1 MVTFNE
7 ATKVV
12 EEAVA
17 MPGDIDLA
25 VENGTGS
32 KGGPVKQARGLD
44 PKLLTERLEAL
55 SRRLGKENFLAARTI
70 REGLYRNW
78 GTR

>member
-32 KGGPVKQARGLD
+32 KVGSVKQARGLD
-44 PKLLTERLEAL
+44 PKTFDREIG
-55 SRRLGKENFLAARTI
+55 STFSQI
-70 REGLYRNW
+70 R
-78 GTR
+78 